1 MWSWTVQLSFLGYF
15 SGQRFSKLRKDLDIY
30 VDENII
36 LSCSRTSMKR
46 TQAGGNSPD
55 KAIYN
60 GIKVL
65 NFVGIEFSMCARG
78 FLTTSCKT
86 EH

>member
-1 MWSWTVQLSFLGYF
+1 M
-15 SGQRFSKLRKDLDIY
+15 
-30 VDENII
+30 DENII
-36 LSCSRTSMKR
+36 LSCSRISMKR
-46 TQAGGNSPD
+46 TQAGGNSSD

-60 GIKVL
+60 GVKVL
-65 NFVGIEFSMCARG
+65 NFVGIEFSVCARG

>member
-1 MWSWTVQLSFLGYF
+1 ME
-15 SGQRFSKLRKDLDIY
+15 LDCETFFGGIFFRLKIEQTQEGLYIY
-30 VDENII
+30 VDENVI
-36 LSCSRTSMKR
+36 LSYSRISMKT

-65 NFVGIEFSMCARG
+65 NFVGIEFSVCARD
-78 FLTTSCKT
+78 FLTSPCKT
-86 EH
+86 EL